1 MTLITKGMG
10 AIIKGGKEIKGG
22 KRIKGKLGIKK
33 KPRPGNVFSKYSK
46 SEKKTPGEEHFDS
59 VYKLDKTGKI
69 DRQIESMNKYL
80 KRTGRSASPAMVDK
94 YHKLMTSGSKYTEKF
109 FKDKK

>member
-1 MTLITKGMG
+1 MG
-10 AIIKGGKEIKGG
+10 KIKKTIDFGKAIKGYGKAYKEA
-22 KRIKGKLGIKK
+22 KK
-33 KPRPGNVFSKYSK
+33 NIFSKFSK
-46 SEKKTPGEEHFDS
+46 SKKKTPGEEHFDS
-59 VYKLDKTGKI
+59 VYKTSKDTPKI
-69 DRQIESMNKYL
+69 DRKIESMNKYL

>member
-1 MTLITKGMG
+1 MG
-10 AIIKGGKEIKGG
+10 AA
-22 KRIKGKLGIKK
+22 KRLKAFT
-33 KPRPGNVFSKYSK
+33 RERFAWNK
-46 SEKKTPGEEHFDS
+46 SEAC
-59 VYKLDKTGKI
+59 
-69 DRQIESMNKYL
+69 NKYL